1 LKIAIG
7 NSRLDKKWKNND
19 ISWEDFCA
27 RVSTTIRTTETL
39 EEYRK
44 LKKGQQ
50 DAIKD
55 VGGYVAGHL
64 REGRRKKGF
73 VLCRSMIL
81 LDMDYATPGIWDEL
95 IMLHDFQ
102 CCVYSTHKHT
112 QEHPR
117 IRLAIPLSREVSE
130 AEYPAVAR
138 MVAKDIGID
147 LFDDT
152 TYEPH
157 RLMYWP
163 STSCN
168 GEFFFEK
175 HEGEAL
181 DPDQYLSR
189 YDNWQD
195 ESTWPRSSRQ
205 SEVLHSA
212 EAKAA
217 DPLTKPGIIGAF
229 NRTYSVEEAIEV
241 FLSDIYEPSTMN
253 GRYDYIPADSSAGVV
268 IYDNKFAY
276 SHHATDPVCGK
287 LLSSFDLVRLQKF
300 RSLDDKF
307 PEDTPVIKLPSFKA
321 MTELAVKDEQVKL
334 LIADERRAQANA
346 EFAKEDNEWEKN
358 LEYIP
363 RSTELKNTLGN
374 LLLIMKNDPKLQGIQ
389 YNRLA
394 NQIYG
399 IACLPWERPHLS
411 WRDADTAQL
420 VAYVDKNYGTFSSRN
435 YELALTKVADDR
447 AYHPIKEYLDAL
459 PEWDGAKRVEKLLIR
474 YFGADD
480 TEYTKA
486 VTRKTLVAAVARIY
500 HPGIKY
506 DSMLVL
512 NGQTD
517 LGKSTFFAR
526 LAGEWFSDS
535 LNFTDMGKGKD
546 AAEKIQG
553 VWIVEIPEL
562 AGLSKMD
569 VNNIKGFLS
578 RQDDQFRPSYGRSVE
593 SHPRQC
599 ILVGSTNAES
609 AGFLRDTT
617 GNRRFWVVRVHG
629 CDKKG
634 WDLPEADVPQIWAE
648 AKYYWTQGEQLYLDG
663 EAAQQAKAEQTAAL
677 ETDEREGVVKDFLE
691 MLLPENWYDM
701 DLYSR
706 KNYFSSDDPLRPEG
720 IKQREF
726 VSNMEIWCECFG
738 NDRGKFERQADSY
751 KIKLIMQKIGYWVYS
766 GQKKK
771 IKGYGAQYV
780 WVRVSEEKMPEEVI
794 LEALPQVAK
803 MHHGTQS

>member
-1 LKIAIG
+1 MKIAVG
-7 NSRLDKKWKNND
+7 NSRLDKKWKNNE
-19 ISWEDFCA
+19 ISWQDFCS
-27 RVSTTIRTTETL
+27 RVSTTIRTTETV

-73 VLCRSMIL
+73 VLCRSMAV
-81 LDMDYATPGIWDEL
+81 LDMDYATPGIWEEL
-95 IMLHDFQ
+95 IMLHDFR
-102 CCVYSTHKHT
+102 CCAYSTHKHT
-112 QEHPR
+112 PEHPR
-117 IRLAIPLSREVSE
+117 IRLAIPLTRDITET
-130 AEYPAVAR
+130 EYPAVAR

-163 STSCN
+163 STSRN
-168 GEFFFEK
+168 GEFFFK
-175 HEGEAL
+175 QHDGDPL
-181 DPDQYLSR
+181 DPDVYLSR
-189 YDNWQD
+189 YDDWHD

-205 SEVLHSA
+205 SEIAHR
-212 EAKAA
+212 EALKAA

-229 NRTYSVEEAIEV
+229 NRAYSVEEAIAA
-241 FLSDIYEPSTMN
+241 FLSDIYEPSAMN
-253 GRYDYIPADSSAGVV
+253 GRYDYIPADSSAGLV
-268 IYDNKFAY
+268 IYDGKFAY

-287 LLSSFDLVRLQKF
+287 LLNAFDLIRLHKF

-307 PEDTPVIKLPSFKA
+307 PEDTPVGKLPSYKA
-321 MTELAVKDEQVKL
+321 MTELAVNDDHVKML
-334 LIADERRAQANA
+334 LAEERRVQAVT
-346 EFAKEDNEWEKN
+346 EFTDADADWEKK
-358 LEYIP
+358 LEYEP
-363 RSTELKNTLGN
+363 RSTVLKNTLGN
-374 LLLIMKNDPKLQGIQ
+374 LLLIMKNDPKLQGIR

-399 IACLPWERPHLS
+399 EDTLPWERPHQS

-420 VAYVDKNYGTFSSRN
+420 VAYVDKTYGTFSSRN
-435 YELALTKVADDR
+435 FDLALTKTADDR
-447 AYHPIKEYLDAL
+447 AYHPIRDYLDSL
-459 PEWDGAKRVEKLLIR
+459 PEWDGILRAELLLIR
-474 YFGADD
+474 YFGAED
-480 TEYTKA
+480 TEYTRK
-486 VTRKTLVAAVARIY
+486 VTRKTLAAAVARIY
-500 HPGIKY
+500 RPGIKF

-512 NGQTD
+512 NGRTD

-535 LNFTDMGKGKD
+535 LTFADMGKGKD

-578 RQDDQFRPSYGRSVE
+578 RQDDQYRPSYGRTVE

-599 ILVGSTNAES
+599 IIVGSTNAEN
-609 AGFLRDTT
+609 AGFLRDAT
-617 GNRRFWVVRVHG
+617 GNRRFWVVRVPG
-629 CDKKG
+629 GGRKG
-634 WDLPEADVPQIWAE
+634 WDLPESEVAQIWAE
-648 AKYYWTQGEQLYLDG
+648 ARHYWIQGEKLYLEG
-663 EAAQQAKAEQTAAL
+663 ELAKQAKAEQTAAL
-677 ETDEREGVVKDFLE
+677 ETDEREGVVREYLD

-701 DLYSR
+701 DIFSR
-706 KNYFSSDDPLRPEG
+706 RSYFLQGDPLQPAGTKR
-720 IKQREF
+720 REY

-738 NDRGKFERQADSY
+738 HDRGRFERQSDSY
-751 KIKLIMQKIGYWVYS
+751 KIRLIMQKIGGWALT
-766 GQKKK
+766 GRKQR
-771 IKGYGAQYV
+771 IKGYGVIAV
-780 WVRVSEEKMPEEVI
+780 WERLPSPEP
-794 LEALPQVAK
+794 LATK
-803 MHHGTQS
+803 KS

>member
-1 LKIAIG
+1 MKISYG
-7 NSRLDKKWKNND
+7 NSRMDKKWKNSD
-19 ISWEDFCA
+19 ISWDDFCT
-27 RVSTTIRTTETL
+27 RVSSTVRTTETV

-50 DAIKD
+50 DVIKD

-64 REGRRKKGF
+64 KAGRRKKGF

-81 LDMDYATPGIWDEL
+81 LDMDYGTPGVWDEV
-95 IMLHDFQ
+95 IMKCDFR
-102 CCVYSTHKHT
+102 CCAYSTHKHT
-112 QEHPR
+112 PEKPR
-117 IRLAIPLSREVSE
+117 IRLAIPLTRDVSE

-152 TYEPH
+152 TYEAH

-163 STSCN
+163 STSMN
-168 GEFFFEK
+168 GEFWFRK
-175 HEGEAL
+175 KDGNDL
-181 DPDQYLSR
+181 NPDVYLNR
-189 YDNWQD
+189 YDDWQD

-205 SEVLHSA
+205 SEVVRSGTA
-212 EAKAA
+212 EAGN
-217 DPLTKPGIIGAF
+217 PLTKPGIIGAF
-229 NRTYSVEEAIEV
+229 NRTYTVEEAIDA
-241 FLSDIYEPSTMN
+241 FLSDVYEPSAMN

-268 IYDNKFAY
+268 IYDSVFAY
-276 SHHATDPVCGK
+276 SHHATDPACGK
-287 LLSSFDLVRLQKF
+287 LLNAFDLVRLHKF
-300 RSLDDKF
+300 RNLDDKSA
-307 PEDTPVIKLPSFKA
+307 EDTPVSKLPSFKA
-321 MTELAVKDEQVKL
+321 MTELAVNDERVKL
-334 LIADERRAQANA
+334 LLAEERRAQASA
-346 EFAKEDNEWEKN
+346 EFAEDDTDWEKN
-358 LEYIP
+358 LEYEP
-363 RSTELKNTLGN
+363 RSTVLKNSLGN
-374 LLLIMKNDPKLQGIQ
+374 LLLILKNDPKLQGIR

-399 IACLPWERPHLS
+399 DDALPWERPYQA
-411 WRDADTAQL
+411 WRDADMAQL
-420 VAYVDKNYGTFSSRN
+420 VAYVDKTYGTFSSRN
-435 YELALTKVADDR
+435 YELALTKAADDR
-447 AYHPIKEYLDAL
+447 AYHPIRDYLDNL
-459 PEWDGAKRVEKLLIR
+459 PEWDGTKRVETLLVQ
-474 YFGADD
+474 YFGAED
-480 TEYTKA
+480 TEYTRM
-486 VTRKTLVAAVARIY
+486 VTRKTLAAAVARIY
-500 HPGIKY
+500 QPGIKF

-512 NGQTD
+512 NGKTD

-578 RQDDQFRPSYGRSVE
+578 RQDDQYRPSYGRTVE

-599 ILVGSTNAES
+599 IIVGSTNAEN

-617 GNRRFWVVRVHG
+617 GNRRFWVVRVWG
-629 CDKKG
+629 GSKKG
-634 WDLPEADVPQIWAE
+634 WELPEADVPQIWAE
-648 AKYYWTQGEQLYLDG
+648 AKHYWMQGEKLYLEG
-663 EAAQQAKAEQTAAL
+663 SAAEQAKAEQTTAL
-677 ETDEREGVVKDFLE
+677 EADEREGVVREYLD

-706 KNYFSSDDPLRPEG
+706 KHYFSSDDPLQPEG
-720 IKQREF
+720 KIKREY

-751 KIKLIMQKIGYWVYS
+751 KIRLIMQKIGGWVYS

-780 WVRVSEEKMPEEVI
+780 WVRVSDENTTPN
-794 LEALPQVAK
+794 L
-803 MHHGTQS
+803 GTS

>member
-1 LKIAIG
+1 MKISYG
-7 NSRLDKKWKNND
+7 NSRMDKKWKNSD
-19 ISWEDFCA
+19 ISWDDFCT
-27 RVSTTIRTTETL
+27 RVSSTVRTTETV

-50 DAIKD
+50 DVIKD

-64 REGRRKKGF
+64 KAGRRKKGF

-81 LDMDYATPGIWDEL
+81 LDMDYGTPGIWDEV
-95 IMLHDFQ
+95 IMKCDFR
-102 CCVYSTHKHT
+102 CCAYSTHKHT
-112 QEHPR
+112 PERPR
-117 IRLAIPLSREVSE
+117 IRLAIPLTRDISE

-152 TYEPH
+152 TYEAH

-163 STSCN
+163 STSMN
-168 GEFFFEK
+168 GEFWFRK
-175 HEGEAL
+175 KDGNDL
-181 DPDQYLSR
+181 SPDVYLTR
-189 YDNWQD
+189 YDDWQD

-205 SEVLHSA
+205 SEVVRSSAA
-212 EAKAA
+212 EAGN
-217 DPLTKPGIIGAF
+217 PLTKPGIIGAF
-229 NRTYSVEEAIEV
+229 NRAYTVEEAIEA
-241 FLSDIYEPSTMN
+241 FLYDVYEPSAMN

-268 IYDNKFAY
+268 IYDSVFAY
-276 SHHATDPVCGK
+276 SHHATDPACGK
-287 LLSSFDLVRLQKF
+287 LLNAFDLVRLHKF
-300 RSLDDKF
+300 RGLDDKSA
-307 PEDTPVIKLPSFKA
+307 EDTPVSKLPSFKA
-321 MTELAVKDEQVKL
+321 MTELAVNDERVKL
-334 LIADERRAQANA
+334 LLAEERRAQASA
-346 EFAKEDNEWEKN
+346 EFAEDDTDWEKN
-358 LEYIP
+358 LEYEP
-363 RSTELKNTLGN
+363 RSTVLKNSLSN
-374 LLLIMKNDPKLQGIQ
+374 LLIILKNDPKLQGIR

-394 NQIYG
+394 NQVYG
-399 IACLPWERPHLS
+399 DDALPWERPYQA
-411 WRDADTAQL
+411 WRDADMAQL
-420 VAYVDKNYGTFSSRN
+420 VAYVDKTYGTFSSRN
-435 YELALTKVADDR
+435 YELALTKAADDR
-447 AYHPIKEYLDAL
+447 AYHPIRDYLDNL
-459 PEWDGAKRVEKLLIR
+459 PEWDGTKRVETLLVQ
-474 YFGADD
+474 YFGAED
-480 TEYTKA
+480 TEYTRM
-486 VTRKTLVAAVARIY
+486 VTRKTLAAAVARIY
-500 HPGIKY
+500 QPGIKF

-512 NGQTD
+512 NGKTD

-578 RQDDQFRPSYGRSVE
+578 RQDDQYRPSYGRTVE

-599 ILVGSTNAES
+599 IIVGSTNAEN

-617 GNRRFWVVRVHG
+617 GNRRFWVVRVWG
-629 CDKKG
+629 GSKKG
-634 WDLPEADVPQIWAE
+634 WDLPESDVPQIWAE
-648 AKYYWTQGEQLYLDG
+648 AKHYWIQGEKLYLEG
-663 EAAQQAKAEQTAAL
+663 SAAEQAKAEQTTAL
-677 ETDEREGVVKDFLE
+677 EADEREGVVREYLD

-706 KNYFSSDDPLRPEG
+706 KHYFSSDDPLQPEG
-720 IKQREF
+720 KIKREY

-751 KIKLIMQKIGYWVYS
+751 KIKLIMQKIGGWVYS
-766 GQKKK
+766 SQKKK

-780 WVRVSEEKMPEEVI
+780 WVRVSDENTTPQSRNL
-794 LEALPQVAK
+794 LEP
-803 MHHGTQS
+803 

>member
-1 LKIAIG
+1 MKISYG
-7 NSRLDKKWKNND
+7 NSRMDKKWKNSD
-19 ISWEDFCA
+19 ISWDDFCT
-27 RVSTTIRTTETL
+27 RVNTTVRTTETV

-64 REGRRKKGF
+64 KSGRRKKGF

-81 LDMDYATPGIWDEL
+81 LDMDYGTPGVWDEV
-95 IMLHDFQ
+95 IMKCDFR
-102 CCVYSTHKHT
+102 CCAYSTHKHT
-112 QEHPR
+112 PEKPR
-117 IRLAIPLSREVSE
+117 IRLAIPLSRDVSE

-152 TYEPH
+152 TYEAH

-163 STSCN
+163 STSMN
-168 GEFFFEK
+168 GEFWFRK
-175 HEGEAL
+175 KDGI
-181 DPDQYLSR
+181 DINPDEYLTR
-189 YDNWQD
+189 YDDWQD

-205 SEVLHSA
+205 SEVVRSGVA
-212 EAKAA
+212 EAGN
-217 DPLTKPGIIGAF
+217 PLTKPGIIGAF
-229 NRTYSVEEAIEV
+229 NRTYTVEEAIEA
-241 FLSDIYEPSTMN
+241 FLSDVYEPSAMN

-268 IYDNKFAY
+268 IYDSVYVY
-276 SHHATDPVCGK
+276 SHHATDPACGK
-287 LLSSFDLVRLQKF
+287 LLNAFDLVRLHKF
-300 RSLDDKF
+300 RALDDKSA
-307 PEDTPVIKLPSFKA
+307 EDTPVSKLPSYKA
-321 MTELAVKDEQVKL
+321 MTELAVNDERVKL
-334 LIADERRAQANA
+334 LLAEERRAQASA
-346 EFAKEDNEWEKN
+346 EFAEEDTDWEKN
-358 LEYIP
+358 LEYEP
-363 RSTELKNTLGN
+363 RSTVLKNSLGN
-374 LLLIMKNDPKLQGIQ
+374 LLLILKNDPKLQGIR

-399 IACLPWERPHLS
+399 DDALPWERPYQA
-411 WRDADTAQL
+411 WRDADMAQL
-420 VAYVDKNYGTFSSRN
+420 VAYVDKTYGTFSSRN
-435 YELALTKVADDR
+435 YELALTKAADDR
-447 AYHPIKEYLDAL
+447 AYHPIRDYLDNL
-459 PEWDGAKRVEKLLIR
+459 PEWDGTKRVETLLVR
-474 YFGADD
+474 YFGAED
-480 TEYTKA
+480 TEYTRM
-486 VTRKTLVAAVARIY
+486 VTRKTLAAAVARIY
-500 HPGIKY
+500 QPGIKF

-512 NGQTD
+512 NGRTD

-578 RQDDQFRPSYGRSVE
+578 RQDDQYRPSYGRTVE

-599 ILVGSTNAES
+599 IIVGSTNAEN

-617 GNRRFWVVRVHG
+617 GNRRFWVVRVWG
-629 CDKKG
+629 GSKKG
-634 WDLPEADVPQIWAE
+634 WDLPETDVPQIWAE
-648 AKYYWTQGEQLYLDG
+648 AKHYWKQGEKLYLEG
-663 EAAQQAKAEQTAAL
+663 SAAEQAKAEQTTAL
-677 ETDEREGVVKDFLE
+677 EADEREGVVREYLD
-691 MLLPENWYDM
+691 MLLPDNWYDM
-701 DLYSR
+701 DLYNR
-706 KNYFSSDDPLRPEG
+706 KHYFSSDDPLHPEG
-720 IKQREF
+720 KNQREF

-751 KIKLIMQKIGYWVYS
+751 KIKLIMQKIGGWVYS

-780 WVRVSEEKMPEEVI
+780 WVRTI
-794 LEALPQVAK
+794 D
-803 MHHGTQS
+803 GTGNSNLGIS

>member
-1 LKIAIG
+1 MRSLNIAYG
-7 NSRLDKKWKNND
+7 NSRMDKKWKNSE
-19 ISWEDFCA
+19 ISWDDFCT
-27 RVSTTIRTTETL
+27 RVNSTVRTTETV
-39 EEYRK
+39 EEYRR

-50 DAIKD
+50 DEIKD

-64 REGRRKKGF
+64 KTGRRKKGF

-81 LDMDYATPGIWDEL
+81 LDMDYGTPGVWDEV
-95 IMLHDFQ
+95 IIKYDFK
-102 CCVYSTHKHT
+102 CCAYSTHKHT
-112 QEHPR
+112 PEKPR
-117 IRLAIPLSREVSE
+117 IRLAIPLSRDVSE

-152 TYEPH
+152 TYEAH

-163 STSCN
+163 STSMN
-168 GEFFFEK
+168 GKFWFQK
-175 HEGEAL
+175 KDGSDL
-181 DPDQYLSR
+181 DPDVYLTR
-189 YDNWQD
+189 YNDWQD

-205 SEVLHSA
+205 SEVVRTGVA
-212 EAKAA
+212 EAGN
-217 DPLTKPGIIGAF
+217 PLTKPGIIGAF
-229 NRTYSVEEAIEV
+229 NRTYTVEEAIEA
-241 FLSDIYEPSTMN
+241 FLSDIYEPSAMN

-268 IYDNKFAY
+268 IYDSKFAY
-276 SHHATDPVCGK
+276 SHHATDPACGK
-287 LLSSFDLVRLQKF
+287 MLNAFDLVRLHKF
-300 RSLDDKF
+300 RGLDDKF
-307 PEDTPVIKLPSFKA
+307 TEDTPVSKLPSYKA
-321 MTELAVKDEQVKL
+321 MTELAVKDERVKVL
-334 LIADERRAQANA
+334 LAEERRAQASA
-346 EFAKEDNEWEKN
+346 DFTEDNTDWEKN
-358 LEYIP
+358 LEYEP
-363 RSTELKNTLGN
+363 RSTVLKNSLGN
-374 LLLIMKNDPKLQGIQ
+374 LLLILKNDPKLQGIR

-399 IACLPWERPHLS
+399 DDALPWERPYQS
-411 WRDADTAQL
+411 WRDADMAQL
-420 VAYVDKNYGTFSSRN
+420 VAYVDKTYGTFSSRN

-447 AYHPIKEYLDAL
+447 AYHPIRDYLDNL
-459 PEWDGAKRVEKLLIR
+459 PEWDGIKRLETLLVR
-474 YFGADD
+474 YFGAED
-480 TEYTKA
+480 TEYAKM
-486 VTRKTLVAAVARIY
+486 VTRKTLAAAVARIY
-500 HPGIKY
+500 QPGIKF

-526 LAGEWFSDS
+526 LAGDWFSDS

-553 VWIVEIPEL
+553 VWVVEIPEL

-578 RQDDQFRPSYGRSVE
+578 RQDDQYRPSYGRTVE

-599 ILVGSTNAES
+599 IIVGSTNAEN

-617 GNRRFWVVRVHG
+617 GNRRFWVVRVWG
-629 CDKKG
+629 GGKKG
-634 WDLPEADVPQIWAE
+634 WDLPETDVPQIWAE
-648 AKYYWTQGEQLYLDG
+648 TKHYWKQGEKLYLEG
-663 EAAQQAKAEQTAAL
+663 SAAEQAKAEQTTAL
-677 ETDEREGVVKDFLE
+677 EADEREGVVREYLD

-706 KNYFSSDDPLRPEG
+706 KHYFSADDPLQSEG
-720 IKQREF
+720 KNQREY

-751 KIKLIMQKIGYWVYS
+751 KIKLIMQKIGGWVYS

-780 WVRVSEEKMPEEVI
+780 WVRVLDNTTTPS
-794 LEALPQVAK
+794 L
-803 MHHGTQS
+803 GTS

>member
-1 LKIAIG
+1 MKISYG
-7 NSRLDKKWKNND
+7 NSRMDKKWKNSD
-19 ISWEDFCA
+19 ISWDDFCT
-27 RVSTTIRTTETL
+27 RVSSTLRTTETV

-55 VGGYVAGHL
+55 VGGFVAGHL
-64 REGRRKKGF
+64 KEGRRKKGF
-73 VLCRSMIL
+73 VLCRSMIV
-81 LDMDYATPGIWDEL
+81 LDMDYGTPGVWDKV
-95 IMLHDFQ
+95 IMQ
-102 CCVYSTHKHT
+102 CGFKCCAYSTHKHT
-112 QEHPR
+112 PEKPR
-117 IRLAIPLSREVSE
+117 IRLAIPLSRDVSE

-152 TYEPH
+152 TYEAH

-163 STSCN
+163 STSMN
-168 GEFFFEK
+168 GEFWFQK
-175 HEGEAL
+175 KDGSNL
-181 DPDQYLSR
+181 DPDIYLAR
-189 YDNWQD
+189 YDDWQD

-205 SEVLHSA
+205 SEVARNGVA
-212 EAKAA
+212 EAGN
-217 DPLTKPGIIGAF
+217 PLTKPGIIGAF
-229 NRTYSVEEAIEV
+229 NRAYTVEDAIDT

-253 GRYDYIPADSSAGVV
+253 GRYDYIPADSSAGLV
-268 IYDNKFAY
+268 IYDGVFAY

-287 LLSSFDLVRLQKF
+287 LLNAFDLVRLHKF
-300 RSLDDKF
+300 RSLDDKSA
-307 PEDTPVIKLPSFKA
+307 EDTPVNKLPSFRA
-321 MTELAVKDEQVKL
+321 MTELAVNDERVKL
-334 LIADERRAQANA
+334 LLAEERRAQASA
-346 EFAKEDNEWEKN
+346 EFAVEDADWEKK
-358 LEYIP
+358 LEYEP
-363 RSTELKNTLGN
+363 RSTILKNSLGN
-374 LLLIMKNDPKLQGIQ
+374 LLLILKNDPKLQGIR

-399 IACLPWERPHLS
+399 DDALPWERPYQA
-411 WRDADTAQL
+411 WRDADMAQL
-420 VAYVDKNYGTFSSRN
+420 VAYVDKTYGTFSSRN
-435 YELALTKVADDR
+435 FELALTKVADDR
-447 AYHPIKEYLDAL
+447 AYHPIRDYLDNL
-459 PEWDGAKRVEKLLIR
+459 PEWDGVKRVDALLVK
-474 YFGADD
+474 YFGAEDS
-480 TEYTKA
+480 EYTRM
-486 VTRKTLVAAVARIY
+486 VTRKTLAAAVARIY
-500 HPGIKY
+500 QPGIKF

-512 NGQTD
+512 NGKTD

-578 RQDDQFRPSYGRSVE
+578 RQDDQYRPSYGRTVE

-599 ILVGSTNAES
+599 IIVGSTNAEN

-617 GNRRFWVVRVHG
+617 GNRRFWVVRVWG
-629 CDKKG
+629 GSNKG
-634 WDLPEADVPQIWAE
+634 WDLAETEVPQIWAE
-648 AKYYWTQGEQLYLDG
+648 AKHYWMQGEKLYLEG
-663 EAAQQAKAEQTAAL
+663 SAAEQAKAEQTTAL
-677 ETDEREGVVKDFLE
+677 EADEREGVVREYLD
-691 MLLPENWYDM
+691 MLLPEDWYDM

-706 KNYFSSDDPLRPEG
+706 KHYFSSDDPLQPEG
-720 IKQREF
+720 KVKREY

-751 KIKLIMQKIGYWVYS
+751 KIKLIMQKIGGWVYS

-771 IKGYGAQYV
+771 IKGYGSQYV
-780 WVRVSEEKMPEEVI
+780 WVRTI
-794 LEALPQVAK
+794 A
-803 MHHGTQS
+803 GT

>member
-1 LKIAIG
+1 MKISYG
-7 NSRLDKKWKNND
+7 NSRMDKKWKNSD
-19 ISWEDFCA
+19 ISWDDFCT
-27 RVSTTIRTTETL
+27 RVSSTVRTTETV

-50 DAIKD
+50 DVIKD

-64 REGRRKKGF
+64 KAGRRKKGF

-81 LDMDYATPGIWDEL
+81 LDMDYGTPGVWDEV
-95 IMLHDFQ
+95 IMKCDFR
-102 CCVYSTHKHT
+102 CCAYSTHKHT
-112 QEHPR
+112 PEKPR
-117 IRLAIPLSREVSE
+117 IRLAIPLTRDVSE

-152 TYEPH
+152 TYEAH

-163 STSCN
+163 STSMN
-168 GEFFFEK
+168 GEFWFRK
-175 HEGEAL
+175 KDGNDL
-181 DPDQYLSR
+181 NPDVYLNR
-189 YDNWQD
+189 YDDWQD

-205 SEVLHSA
+205 SEVVRSGTA
-212 EAKAA
+212 EAGN
-217 DPLTKPGIIGAF
+217 PLTKPGIIGAF
-229 NRTYSVEEAIEV
+229 NRTYTVEEAIDA
-241 FLSDIYEPSTMN
+241 FLSDVYEPSAMN

-268 IYDNKFAY
+268 IYDSVFAY
-276 SHHATDPVCGK
+276 SHHATDPACGK
-287 LLSSFDLVRLQKF
+287 LLNAFDLVRLHKF
-300 RSLDDKF
+300 RNLDDKSA
-307 PEDTPVIKLPSFKA
+307 EDTPVSKLPSFKA
-321 MTELAVKDEQVKL
+321 MTELAVNDERVKL
-334 LIADERRAQANA
+334 LLAEERRAQASA
-346 EFAKEDNEWEKN
+346 EFAEDDTDWEKN
-358 LEYIP
+358 LEYEP
-363 RSTELKNTLGN
+363 RSTVLKNSLGN
-374 LLLIMKNDPKLQGIQ
+374 LLLILKNDPKLQGIR

-399 IACLPWERPHLS
+399 DDALPWERPYQA
-411 WRDADTAQL
+411 WRDADMAQL
-420 VAYVDKNYGTFSSRN
+420 VAYVDKTYGTFSSRN
-435 YELALTKVADDR
+435 YELALTKAADDR
-447 AYHPIKEYLDAL
+447 AYHPIRDYLDNL
-459 PEWDGAKRVEKLLIR
+459 PEWDGTKRVETLLVQ
-474 YFGADD
+474 YFGAED
-480 TEYTKA
+480 TEYTRL
-486 VTRKTLVAAVARIY
+486 VTRKTLAAAVARIY
-500 HPGIKY
+500 QPGIKF

-512 NGQTD
+512 NGKTD

-578 RQDDQFRPSYGRSVE
+578 RQDDQYRPSYGRTVE

-599 ILVGSTNAES
+599 IIVGSTNAEN

-617 GNRRFWVVRVHG
+617 GNRRFWVVRVWG
-629 CDKKG
+629 GSKKG
-634 WDLPEADVPQIWAE
+634 WDLPESDVPQIWAE
-648 AKYYWTQGEQLYLDG
+648 AKHYWMQGEKLYLEG
-663 EAAQQAKAEQTAAL
+663 SAAEQAKAEQTTAL
-677 ETDEREGVVKDFLE
+677 EADEREGVVREYLD

-706 KNYFSSDDPLRPEG
+706 KHYFSSDDPLQPEG
-720 IKQREF
+720 KNRRGF

-751 KIKLIMQKIGYWVYS
+751 KIKLIMQKIGGWVYS

-780 WVRVSEEKMPEEVI
+780 WVRVSDESTTPN
-794 LEALPQVAK
+794 L
-803 MHHGTQS
+803 GTS

>member
-1 LKIAIG
+1 MKISYG
-7 NSRLDKKWKNND
+7 NSRMDKKWKNSD
-19 ISWEDFCA
+19 ISWDDFCT
-27 RVSTTIRTTETL
+27 RVSSTVRTTETV

-50 DAIKD
+50 DVIKD

-64 REGRRKKGF
+64 KAGRRKKGF

-81 LDMDYATPGIWDEL
+81 LDMDYGTPGVWDEV
-95 IMLHDFQ
+95 IMKCSFK
-102 CCVYSTHKHT
+102 CCAYSTHKHT
-112 QEHPR
+112 PEKPR
-117 IRLAIPLSREVSE
+117 IRLAIPLARDISE

-152 TYEPH
+152 TYEAH

-163 STSCN
+163 STSMN
-168 GEFFFEK
+168 GEFWFRK
-175 HEGEAL
+175 KDGNDL
-181 DPDQYLSR
+181 NPDVYLTR
-189 YDNWQD
+189 YDDWQD

-205 SEVLHSA
+205 SEVVRSSAA
-212 EAKAA
+212 EAGN
-217 DPLTKPGIIGAF
+217 PLTKPGIIGAF
-229 NRTYSVEEAIEV
+229 NRTYTVEEAIEA
-241 FLSDIYEPSTMN
+241 FLSDVYEPSAMN

-268 IYDNKFAY
+268 IYDSVFAF
-276 SHHATDPVCGK
+276 SHHATDPACGK
-287 LLSSFDLVRLQKF
+287 LLNAFDLVRLHKF
-300 RSLDDKF
+300 RGLDDKSA
-307 PEDTPVIKLPSFKA
+307 EDTPMSKLPSFKA
-321 MTELAVKDEQVKL
+321 MTELAVNDERVKL
-334 LIADERRAQANA
+334 LLAEERRAQASA
-346 EFAKEDNEWEKN
+346 EFAEDDTDWEKN
-358 LEYIP
+358 LDYEP
-363 RSTELKNTLGN
+363 RSTVLKNSLGN
-374 LLLIMKNDPKLQGIQ
+374 LLLILKNDPKLQGIR

-399 IACLPWERPHLS
+399 DDALPWERPYQA
-411 WRDADTAQL
+411 WRDADMAQL
-420 VAYVDKNYGTFSSRN
+420 VAYVDKTYGTFSSRN
-435 YELALTKVADDR
+435 YELALTKAADDR
-447 AYHPIKEYLDAL
+447 AYHPIRDYLDNL
-459 PEWDGAKRVEKLLIR
+459 PEWDGNKRVETLLVR
-474 YFGADD
+474 YFGAED
-480 TEYTKA
+480 TEYTRM
-486 VTRKTLVAAVARIY
+486 VTRKTLAAAVARIY
-500 HPGIKY
+500 QPGIKF

-512 NGQTD
+512 NGKTD

-578 RQDDQFRPSYGRSVE
+578 RQDDQYRPSYGRTVE

-599 ILVGSTNAES
+599 IIVGSTNAEN

-617 GNRRFWVVRVHG
+617 GNRRFWVVRVWG
-629 CDKKG
+629 GSKKG
-634 WDLPEADVPQIWAE
+634 WDLPESDVPQIWAE
-648 AKYYWTQGEQLYLDG
+648 AKHYWMQGEKLYLEG
-663 EAAQQAKAEQTAAL
+663 SVAEQAKAEQTTAL
-677 ETDEREGVVKDFLE
+677 EADEREGVVREYLD

-701 DLYSR
+701 DLYNR
-706 KNYFSSDDPLRPEG
+706 KHYFSSDDPLQPKG
-720 IKQREF
+720 KNQREY

-751 KIKLIMQKIGYWVYS
+751 KIKLIMQKIGGWVYS

-780 WVRVSEEKMPEEVI
+780 WVRVSDENTTPQSRNL
-794 LEALPQVAK
+794 LEP
-803 MHHGTQS
+803 

>member
-1 LKIAIG
+1 MRDLNIAYG
-7 NSRLDKKWKNND
+7 NSRMDKKWKNSD
-19 ISWEDFCA
+19 ISWDDFCT
-27 RVSTTIRTTETL
+27 RVNSTVRTTETV

-50 DAIKD
+50 DEIKD

-64 REGRRKKGF
+64 KTGRRKKGF

-81 LDMDYATPGIWDEL
+81 LDMDYGTPGVWDEV
-95 IMLHDFQ
+95 IMKCDFK
-102 CCVYSTHKHT
+102 CCAYSTHKHT
-112 QEHPR
+112 PEKPR
-117 IRLAIPLSREVSE
+117 IRLAIPLSRDVSE

-152 TYEPH
+152 TYEAH

-163 STSCN
+163 STSMN
-168 GEFFFEK
+168 GEFWFQK
-175 HEGEAL
+175 KDGSDL
-181 DPDQYLSR
+181 NPDVYLTR
-189 YDNWQD
+189 YNDWQD

-205 SEVLHSA
+205 SEVVRTGVV
-212 EAKAA
+212 EAGN
-217 DPLTKPGIIGAF
+217 PLTKPGIIGAF
-229 NRTYSVEEAIEV
+229 NRTYTVEDAIEA
-241 FLSDIYEPSTMN
+241 FLPDIYEPSAMN

-268 IYDNKFAY
+268 IYDSKFAY
-276 SHHATDPVCGK
+276 SHHATDPACGK
-287 LLSSFDLVRLQKF
+287 LLNAFDLVRLHKF
-300 RSLDDKF
+300 RGLDDKSA
-307 PEDTPVIKLPSFKA
+307 EDTPVNKLPSYKA
-321 MTELAVKDEQVKL
+321 MTELAVKDERVKL
-334 LIADERRAQANA
+334 LLAEERRAQASVDFA
-346 EFAKEDNEWEKN
+346 EENTDWEKN
-358 LEYIP
+358 LEYEP
-363 RSTELKNTLGN
+363 RSTVLKNSLGN
-374 LLLIMKNDPKLQGIQ
+374 LLLIMKNDPKLQGIR

-399 IACLPWERPHLS
+399 DDALPWERPYQS
-411 WRDADTAQL
+411 WRDADMAQL
-420 VAYVDKNYGTFSSRN
+420 VAYVDKTYGTFSSRN

-447 AYHPIKEYLDAL
+447 AYHPIRDYLDNL
-459 PEWDGAKRVEKLLIR
+459 PEWDGIQRVETLLVR
-474 YFGADD
+474 YFGAED
-480 TEYTKA
+480 TEYTKM
-486 VTRKTLVAAVARIY
+486 VTRKTLAAAVARIY
-500 HPGIKY
+500 QPGIKF

-526 LAGEWFSDS
+526 LAGDWFSDS

-553 VWIVEIPEL
+553 IWIVEIPEL

-578 RQDDQFRPSYGRSVE
+578 RQDDQYRPSYGRTVE

-599 ILVGSTNAES
+599 IIVGSTNAES

-617 GNRRFWVVRVHG
+617 GNRRFWVVRVWG
-629 CDKKG
+629 GGKKG

-648 AKYYWTQGEQLYLDG
+648 TKHYWMQGEKLYLEG
-663 EAAQQAKAEQTAAL
+663 SAAEQAKAEQTTAL
-677 ETDEREGVVKDFLE
+677 EADEREGVVREYLD

-706 KNYFSSDDPLRPEG
+706 KHYFSADDPLQPEG
-720 IKQREF
+720 KNQREY

-751 KIKLIMQKIGYWVYS
+751 KIKLIMQKIGGWAYS

-780 WVRVSEEKMPEEVI
+780 WVRTI
-794 LEALPQVAK
+794 D
-803 MHHGTQS
+803 GTINSNLGTS

>member
-1 LKIAIG
+1 MKISYG
-7 NSRLDKKWKNND
+7 NSRMDKKWKNSD
-19 ISWEDFCA
+19 ISWEDFCS
-27 RVSTTIRTTETL
+27 RVSTTIRTTETV

-64 REGRRKKGF
+64 REGRRKKSF
-73 VLCRSMIL
+73 VLCRSMIV
-81 LDMDYATPGIWDEL
+81 LDMDYAKPGIWDEL
-95 IMLHDFQ
+95 IMLNDFQ
-102 CCVYSTHKHT
+102 CCAYSTHKHT
-112 QEHPR
+112 PEHPR
-117 IRLAIPLSREVSE
+117 IRLAIPLKREVSE

-152 TYEPH
+152 TYEAH

-163 STSCN
+163 STSSN
-168 GEFFFEK
+168 GEFFFAK
-175 HEGEAL
+175 HDGDPL
-181 DPDQYLSR
+181 DPDVYLSR
-189 YDNWQD
+189 YDDWQD

-205 SEVLHSA
+205 SEVLRSA
-212 EAKAA
+212 VTEAA

-229 NRTYSVEEAIEV
+229 NRAYTVEEAIDT
-241 FLSDIYEPSTMN
+241 FLFDIYEPSAMN
-253 GRYDYIPADSSAGVV
+253 GRFDYIPADSSAGVV
-268 IYDNKFAY
+268 IYDSKFAY

-287 LLSSFDLVRLQKF
+287 LLSAFDLVRLHKF

-307 PEDTPVIKLPSFKA
+307 PEDTPVNKLPSYKA
-321 MTELAVKDEQVKL
+321 MTELAANDGRVRL
-334 LIADERRAQANA
+334 LLAEERRAQATA
-346 EFAKEDNEWEKN
+346 EFADADTDWEKK
-358 LEYIP
+358 LEYEP
-363 RSTELKNTLGN
+363 RSTVLKNSLGN
-374 LLLIMKNDPKLQGIQ
+374 LLLIMKNDPKLQGIR

-399 IACLPWERPHLS
+399 ESLPWDRPNLP

-420 VAYVDKNYGTFSSRN
+420 VAYIDKRYGTFSARN

-447 AYHPIKEYLDAL
+447 AYHPIKEYLDGL
-459 PEWDGAKRVEKLLIR
+459 PVWDGVRRVETLLVK
-474 YFGADD
+474 YFGAEDN
-480 TEYTKA
+480 EYTRS
-486 VTRKTLVAAVARIY
+486 VTRKTLCAAVARIY
-500 HPGIKY
+500 QPGIKF

-578 RQDDQFRPSYGRSVE
+578 RQDDQYRPSYGRSVE

-599 ILVGSTNAES
+599 ILVGSTNAEN

-617 GNRRFWVVRVHG
+617 GNRRFWVVRVRG

-648 AKYYWTQGEQLYLDG
+648 AKNYWTQGEKLYLDG
-663 EAAQQAKAEQTAAL
+663 NAALQAKTEQTAAL
-677 ETDEREGVVKDFLE
+677 EADEREGVVREYLD
-691 MLLPENWYDM
+691 MLLPEDWYDM
-701 DLYSR
+701 DLHTR
-706 KNYFSSDDPLRPEG
+706 KHYFSSDDPLRPEG
-720 IKQREF
+720 KIKREY

-738 NDRGKFERQADSY
+738 NDRGRFERQADSY
-751 KIKLIMQKIGYWVYS
+751 KIKLIMQKIGGWVYS

-771 IKGYGAQYV
+771 IQGYGAQYV
-780 WVRVSEEKMPEEVI
+780 WLRI
-794 LEALPQVAK
+794 ADGTATPQ
-803 MHHGTQS
+803 S

>member
-1 LKIAIG
+1 MKISYG
-7 NSRLDKKWKNND
+7 NSRMDKKWKNSD
-19 ISWEDFCA
+19 ISWEDFCM
-27 RVSTTIRTTETL
+27 RVSSTVRTTETV

-81 LDMDYATPGIWDEL
+81 LDMDYGTPGIWDAV
-95 IMLHDFQ
+95 IMKYSFK
-102 CCVYSTHKHT
+102 CCAYSTHKHT
-112 QEHPR
+112 PEKPR
-117 IRLAIPLSREVSE
+117 IRLAIPLSRDVSE

-138 MVAKDIGID
+138 VVAKDIGID

-152 TYEPH
+152 TYEAH

-163 STSCN
+163 STSMN
-168 GEFFFEK
+168 GEFWFQK
-175 HEGEAL
+175 KDGSNL
-181 DPDQYLSR
+181 DPDIYLAR
-189 YDNWQD
+189 YDDWQD

-205 SEVLHSA
+205 SEVARSGVA
-212 EAKAA
+212 EAGN
-217 DPLTKPGIIGAF
+217 PLTKPGIIGLF
-229 NRTYSVEEAIEV
+229 NRAYTVEEAIDT
-241 FLSDIYEPSTMN
+241 FLTDVYEPSAIN

-268 IYDNKFAY
+268 IYDGMFAY

-287 LLSSFDLVRLQKF
+287 LLNAFDLVRLHKF
-300 RSLDDKF
+300 RSLDDKSA
-307 PEDTPVIKLPSFKA
+307 EDTPVNKLPSYKA
-321 MTELAVKDEQVKL
+321 MSELAVNDERVKL
-334 LIADERRAQANA
+334 LLAEERRTQASA
-346 EFAKEDNEWEKN
+346 EFAVVDTDWEKK
-358 LEYIP
+358 LEYEP
-363 RSTELKNTLGN
+363 RSTVLKNSLGN
-374 LLLIMKNDPKLQGIQ
+374 LLLILKNDPKLQGIR

-399 IACLPWERPHLS
+399 DDALPWERPYQP
-411 WRDADTAQL
+411 WRDADMAQL
-420 VAYVDKNYGTFSSRN
+420 VAYVDKTYGSFSSRN

-447 AYHPIKEYLDAL
+447 AYHPIRDYLDNL
-459 PEWDGAKRVEKLLIR
+459 PEWDGVNRVETLLVK
-474 YFGADD
+474 YFGAEDS
-480 TEYTKA
+480 EYTRM
-486 VTRKTLVAAVARIY
+486 VTRKTLAAAVARIY
-500 HPGIKY
+500 QPGIKF

-512 NGQTD
+512 NGRTD

-578 RQDDQFRPSYGRSVE
+578 RQDDQYRPSYGRTVE

-599 ILVGSTNAES
+599 IIVGSTNAEN

-617 GNRRFWVVRVHG
+617 GNRRFWVVRVWG
-629 CDKKG
+629 GSNKG
-634 WDLPEADVPQIWAE
+634 WDLPETDVPQIWAE
-648 AKYYWTQGEQLYLDG
+648 AKHYWMQGEKLYLEG
-663 EAAQQAKAEQTAAL
+663 KVAQQAKAEQTAAL
-677 ETDEREGVVKDFLE
+677 EADEREGVVREYLD
-691 MLLPENWYDM
+691 MLLPEGWYDM

-706 KNYFSSDDPLRPEG
+706 KHYFSSDDPLRPEG
-720 IKQREF
+720 KIKREY

-751 KIKLIMQKIGYWVYS
+751 KIKLIMQKIGGWVYS

-780 WVRVSEEKMPEEVI
+780 WVRTIDGTEN
-794 LEALPQVAK
+794 LN
-803 MHHGTQS
+803 HGTS

>member
-1 LKIAIG
+1 MKISYG
-7 NSRLDKKWKNND
+7 NSRMDKKWKNSD
-19 ISWEDFCA
+19 ISWEDFCM
-27 RVSTTIRTTETL
+27 RVSSTVRTTETV

-81 LDMDYATPGIWDEL
+81 LDMDYGTPGIWDAV
-95 IMLHDFQ
+95 IMKYSFK
-102 CCVYSTHKHT
+102 CCAYSTHKHT
-112 QEHPR
+112 PEKPR
-117 IRLAIPLSREVSE
+117 IRLAIPLSRDVSE

-152 TYEPH
+152 TYEAH

-163 STSCN
+163 STSMN
-168 GEFFFEK
+168 GEFWFQK
-175 HEGEAL
+175 KDGSNL
-181 DPDQYLSR
+181 DPDIYLAR
-189 YDNWQD
+189 YDDWQD

-205 SEVLHSA
+205 SEVARSGVA
-212 EAKAA
+212 EAGN
-217 DPLTKPGIIGAF
+217 PLTKPGIIGAF
-229 NRTYSVEEAIEV
+229 NRAYTVEDAIDT
-241 FLSDIYEPSTMN
+241 FLSNVYEPSAMN

-268 IYDNKFAY
+268 TYDSVFAY

-287 LLSSFDLVRLQKF
+287 LLNAFDLVRLHKF
-300 RSLDDKF
+300 RSLDDKSA
-307 PEDTPVIKLPSFKA
+307 EDTPVNKLPSYKA
-321 MTELAVKDEQVKL
+321 MSELAVNDERVKL
-334 LIADERRAQANA
+334 LLAEERRTQASA
-346 EFAKEDNEWEKN
+346 EFAVVDTDWEKK
-358 LEYIP
+358 LEYEP
-363 RSTELKNTLGN
+363 RSTVLKNSLGN
-374 LLLIMKNDPKLQGIQ
+374 LLLILKNDPKLQGIR

-399 IACLPWERPHLS
+399 DDALPWERPYQP
-411 WRDADTAQL
+411 WRDADMAQL
-420 VAYVDKNYGTFSSRN
+420 VAYVDKTYGTFSSRN

-447 AYHPIKEYLDAL
+447 AYHPIRDYLDNL
-459 PEWDGAKRVEKLLIR
+459 PEWDGVNRVETLLVK
-474 YFGADD
+474 YFGAEDS
-480 TEYTKA
+480 EYTRM
-486 VTRKTLVAAVARIY
+486 VTRKTLAAAVARIY
-500 HPGIKY
+500 QPGIKF

-512 NGQTD
+512 NGRTD

-578 RQDDQFRPSYGRSVE
+578 RQDDQYRPSYGRTVE

-599 ILVGSTNAES
+599 IIVGSTNAEN

-617 GNRRFWVVRVHG
+617 GNRRFWVVRVWG
-629 CDKKG
+629 GSNKG
-634 WDLPEADVPQIWAE
+634 WDLPETDVPQIWAE
-648 AKYYWTQGEQLYLDG
+648 AKHYWMQGEKLYLEG
-663 EAAQQAKAEQTAAL
+663 KVAQQAKAEQTAAL
-677 ETDEREGVVKDFLE
+677 ETDEREGVVREYLD
-691 MLLPENWYDM
+691 MLLPEGWYDM

-706 KNYFSSDDPLRPEG
+706 KHYFSSDDPLRPEG
-720 IKQREF
+720 KIKREY

-751 KIKLIMQKIGYWVYS
+751 KIKLIMQKIGGWVYS

-780 WVRVSEEKMPEEVI
+780 WVRTIDGTEN
-794 LEALPQVAK
+794 LN
-803 MHHGTQS
+803 HGTS

>member
-1 LKIAIG
+1 MKISYG
-7 NSRLDKKWKNND
+7 NSRMDKKWKNSD
-19 ISWEDFCA
+19 ISWEDFCT
-27 RVSTTIRTTETL
+27 RVSSTVRTTETV

-73 VLCRSMIL
+73 VLCRSMIV
-81 LDMDYATPGIWDEL
+81 LDMDYGTPSIWDAV
-95 IMLHDFQ
+95 IMMCSFK
-102 CCVYSTHKHT
+102 CCAYSTHKHT
-112 QEHPR
+112 PEKPR
-117 IRLAIPLSREVSE
+117 IRLAIPLSRDVSE

-152 TYEPH
+152 TYEAH

-163 STSCN
+163 STSMN
-168 GEFFFEK
+168 GEFWFQK
-175 HEGEAL
+175 KDGSNL
-181 DPDQYLSR
+181 DPDIYLAR
-189 YDNWQD
+189 YDDWQD

-205 SEVLHSA
+205 SEVARSGVA
-212 EAKAA
+212 EAGN
-217 DPLTKPGIIGAF
+217 PLTKPGIIGAF
-229 NRTYSVEEAIEV
+229 NRAYTVEDAIDT
-241 FLSDIYEPSTMN
+241 FLSDVYEPSAMN

-268 IYDNKFAY
+268 IYDSAFAY

-287 LLSSFDLVRLQKF
+287 LLNAFDLVRLHKF
-300 RSLDDKF
+300 RSLDDKSA
-307 PEDTPVIKLPSFKA
+307 EDTPVNKLPSYKA
-321 MTELAVKDEQVKL
+321 MSELAVNDERVKL
-334 LIADERRAQANA
+334 LLAEERRTQASA
-346 EFAKEDNEWEKN
+346 EFAMEDTDWEKK
-358 LEYIP
+358 LEYEP
-363 RSTELKNTLGN
+363 RSTVLKNSLGN
-374 LLLIMKNDPKLQGIQ
+374 LLLILKNDPKLQGIR

-399 IACLPWERPHLS
+399 DDALPWERPYQP
-411 WRDADTAQL
+411 WRDADMAQL
-420 VAYVDKNYGTFSSRN
+420 VAYVDKTYGTFSSRN

-447 AYHPIKEYLDAL
+447 AYHPIRDYLDNL
-459 PEWDGAKRVEKLLIR
+459 PEWDGVNRVETLLVK
-474 YFGADD
+474 YFGAEDS
-480 TEYTKA
+480 EYTRM
-486 VTRKTLVAAVARIY
+486 VIRKTLAAAVARIY
-500 HPGIKY
+500 QPGIKF

-512 NGQTD
+512 NGRTD

-578 RQDDQFRPSYGRSVE
+578 RQDDQYRPSYGRTVE

-599 ILVGSTNAES
+599 IIVGSTNAEN

-617 GNRRFWVVRVHG
+617 GNRRFWVVRVWG
-629 CDKKG
+629 GSNKG
-634 WDLPEADVPQIWAE
+634 WDLPETDVPQIWAE
-648 AKYYWTQGEQLYLDG
+648 AKHYWMQGEKLYLEG
-663 EAAQQAKAEQTAAL
+663 KVAQQAKAEQTAAL
-677 ETDEREGVVKDFLE
+677 EADEREGVVREYLD
-691 MLLPENWYDM
+691 MLLPEGWYDM

-706 KNYFSSDDPLRPEG
+706 KHYFSSDDPLQPEG
-720 IKQREF
+720 KVKREY

-751 KIKLIMQKIGYWVYS
+751 KIKLIMQKIGGWVYS

-780 WVRVSEEKMPEEVI
+780 WVRTIDGTEN
-794 LEALPQVAK
+794 LN
-803 MHHGTQS
+803 HGTS

>member
-1 LKIAIG
+1 MKISYG
-7 NSRLDKKWKNND
+7 NSRMDKKWKNSD
-19 ISWEDFCA
+19 ISWEDFCM
-27 RVSTTIRTTETL
+27 RVSSTVRTTETV

-81 LDMDYATPGIWDEL
+81 LDMDYGTPGIWDAV
-95 IMLHDFQ
+95 IMKYSFK
-102 CCVYSTHKHT
+102 CCAYSTHKHT
-112 QEHPR
+112 PEKPR
-117 IRLAIPLSREVSE
+117 IRLAIPLSRDVSE

-138 MVAKDIGID
+138 VVAKDIGID

-152 TYEPH
+152 TYEAH

-163 STSCN
+163 STSMN
-168 GEFFFEK
+168 GEFWFQK
-175 HEGEAL
+175 KDGSDL
-181 DPDQYLSR
+181 DPDVYLSR
-189 YDNWQD
+189 YDDWQD

-205 SEVLHSA
+205 SEVARSSVA
-212 EAKAA
+212 EAGN
-217 DPLTKPGIIGAF
+217 PLTKPGIIGAF
-229 NRTYSVEEAIEV
+229 NRAYTVEDAIDT
-241 FLSDIYEPSTMN
+241 FLSNVYEPSAMN

-268 IYDNKFAY
+268 TYDSVFAY

-287 LLSSFDLVRLQKF
+287 LLNAFDLVRLHKF
-300 RSLDDKF
+300 RSLDDKSA
-307 PEDTPVIKLPSFKA
+307 EDTPVNKLPSYKA
-321 MTELAVKDEQVKL
+321 MSELAVNDERVKL
-334 LIADERRAQANA
+334 LLAEERRTQASA
-346 EFAKEDNEWEKN
+346 EFAVVDTDWEKK
-358 LEYIP
+358 LEYEP
-363 RSTELKNTLGN
+363 RSTVLKNSLGN
-374 LLLIMKNDPKLQGIQ
+374 LLLILQNDSKLQGIR

-399 IACLPWERPHLS
+399 DNALPWERPYQS

-420 VAYVDKNYGTFSSRN
+420 VAYVDKTYGTFSSRN
-435 YELALTKVADDR
+435 YELALTKAADDR
-447 AYHPIKEYLDAL
+447 AYHPIREYLDNL
-459 PEWDGAKRVEKLLIR
+459 PEWDGIKRVETLLVR
-474 YFGADD
+474 YFGAED
-480 TEYTKA
+480 TEYTKM
-486 VTRKTLVAAVARIY
+486 VTRKTLAAAVARIY
-500 HPGIKY
+500 QPGIKF

-526 LAGEWFSDS
+526 LAGDWFSDS

-578 RQDDQFRPSYGRSVE
+578 RRDDQYRPSYGRTVE

-599 ILVGSTNAES
+599 IIVGSTNAEN

-617 GNRRFWVVRVHG
+617 GNRRFWVVRVWG
-629 CDKKG
+629 GSNKG
-634 WDLPEADVPQIWAE
+634 WDLPETDVPQIWAE
-648 AKYYWTQGEQLYLDG
+648 AKHYWSQNEKLYLEG
-663 EAAQQAKAEQTAAL
+663 SVAKQAKAEQTAAL
-677 ETDEREGVVKDFLE
+677 EADEREGVVREYLD
-691 MLLPENWYDM
+691 MLLPEGWYDM

-706 KNYFSSDDPLRPEG
+706 KHYFSSDDPLQPEG
-720 IKQREF
+720 QNQRDY

-738 NDRGKFERQADSY
+738 NDRGKFERQLDSY
-751 KIKLIMQKIGYWVYS
+751 KIKLIMQKIGGWLYS

-780 WVRVSEEKMPEEVI
+780 WIQHRP
-794 LEALPQVAK
+794 ALR
-803 MHHGTQS
+803 